1 MVDWRKLE
9 TAKTTMLRVLSVVA
23 LALAVAAAA
32 HDDAAPCDCANDVV
46 SLEEEIA
53 QLREDMGMVRGVLA
67 ARLKHQREREDV
79 ASSEED
85 GGSSPWSQSA
95 GGTRK
100 LQTSANFTAIAMQ
113 VRDARG

>member
-1 MVDWRKLE
+1 
-9 TAKTTMLRVLSVVA
+9 MLRVLSAVA
-23 LALAVAAAA
+23 LAVAVAAAA
-32 HDDAAPCDCANDVV
+32 HDGAAPCDCGDDVV

-53 QLREDMGMVRGVLA
+53 QLKMDMGMVRGVLA

-95 GGTRK
+95 GGARK
-100 LQTSANFTAIAMQ
+100 LQTSANATAIVMQ
-113 VRDARG
+113 VRGASG